1 MKSKSLFFIL
11 FLISILLLT
20 LYYQNKSSNKS
31 YLYLLQNNYKNTLD
45 NFYSTFRHKLENSYA
60 NLNFSLENDVL
71 FDLIDGQ
78 KNTEIKNYEKNL
90 LKKFKDKNT
99 YLDYINITLIE
110 KNKIHF
116 KSYSL
121 TKRNNHIYI
130 KLSYLLKSKKSS
142 YARVDYFLTSK
153 LLLKSVKMYNNS
165 EGVIYFEDKNKNLLE
180 TYLDENRNNETF
192 SILLENCREEY
203 TELKKIKGKFYISKI
218 LNLEVLETKSAYQA
232 VFFLDVTKEKNEY
245 ISLVKNSLIVS
256 LLLFVFAAISV
267 NFYLNYLIN
276 RISKNENDVK
286 QINKNLEKTISK
298 EITKRLKIQQ
308 NALEEKQKNE
318 QILIQQ
324 SKLAMMGEM
333 IANIA
338 HQWRQPLMQLS
349 AIFMYLDVYQEKGKL
364 NKERFDKK
372 IKDSVQIIDYMSK
385 TIEDFRNYFKPEKQK
400 EVFYIKESLDS
411 ALFIIDASLKHSF
424 IETKVICSHNKIKI
438 KSYKN
443 EFSQALLN
451 IISNAKDIL
460 IQRKIKDP
468 KITIT
473 LCENPSETI
482 ISIQDNA
489 QGIDEKIIDKIFEPY
504 FTTKHKALGTGIG
517 LYMSKM
523 IIEKHSNNTLVVEN
537 TENGAKFIITIPH
550 KKEET

>member
-1 MKSKSLFFIL
+1 LKNLNFSMKSKSLFFIL
-11 FLISILLLT
+11 CLISILLLT

-60 NLNFSLENDVL
+60 NLNFYLENDVL
-71 FDLIDGQ
+71 FDLVDGQ
-78 KNTEIKNYEKNL
+78 KNTEIKSYEKYL

-99 YLDYINITLIE
+99 YLKDINITLLE

-116 KSYSL
+116 PSYSL
-121 TKRNNHIYI
+121 TKNKNHIYI

-142 YARVDYFLTSK
+142 YARVDYLLTSK

-180 TYLDENRNNETF
+180 TYLDENSNNETF
-192 SILLENCREEY
+192 SVLLENCQNEHKD
-203 TELKKIKGKFYISKI
+203 LKKIKDKFYISKI
-218 LNLEVLETKSAYQA
+218 LDLEVLSTKSAYQA

-256 LLLFVFAAISV
+256 LLLFVFAAILV

-286 QINKNLEKTISK
+286 QINKNLEKTISM
-298 EITKRLKIQQ
+298 EITKGLKLQQ
-308 NALEEKQKNE
+308 KALEEKQKNE
-318 QILIQQ
+318 QMLIQQ

-333 IANIA
+333 IGNIA

-349 AIFMYLDVYQEKGKL
+349 AIFMYLDASHEKGKL
-364 NKERFDKK
+364 TPEKFNKK
-372 IKDSVQIIDYMSK
+372 IKDSVSIIDYMSK

-400 EVFYIKESLDS
+400 ETFLIKECLDS
-411 ALFIIDASLKHSF
+411 ALFIIDSTLKNSF
-424 IETKVICSHNKIKI
+424 IEVKTVYEKKDIKTT
-438 KSYKN
+438 SFKN

-451 IISNAKDIL
+451 IISNSKDIL
-460 IQRKIKDP
+460 ILRKIQNP
-468 KITIT
+468 LITIGI
-473 LCENPSETI
+473 SEKNDKTYISIEDNAKGIEKTI
-482 ISIQDNA
+482 IN
-489 QGIDEKIIDKIFEPY
+489 KIFDPY
-504 FTTKHKALGTGIG
+504 FTTKHKSSGTGIG

-523 IIEKHSNNTLVVEN
+523 IIEKSMHGKIFVEN
-537 TENGAKFIITIPH
+537 TKEGAKFTI
-550 KKEET
+550 EI